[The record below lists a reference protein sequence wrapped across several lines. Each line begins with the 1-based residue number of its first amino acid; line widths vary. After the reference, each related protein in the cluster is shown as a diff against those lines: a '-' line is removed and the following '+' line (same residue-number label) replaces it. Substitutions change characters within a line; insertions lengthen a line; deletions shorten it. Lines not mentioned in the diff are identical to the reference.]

1 MKIEDIQVGDTYWYD
16 DATDKENH
24 GREIY
29 IREVRPG
36 KKWEIIACD
45 PEDKDNTEDHDEI
58 LLHPQEVSQF
68 PLHVKPEPEERTTW
82 LEGDIEDFEPI
93 FYDHQAR
100 LQRLIVS
107 LERDRDAYAAAGS
120 ITEKEQAV
128 GMIKGVRLA
137 LSYFQETGLVV

>member
-1 MKIEDIQVGDTYWYD
+1 MNIEDIEVGKTYWYD

-29 IREVRPG
+29 IVEVRPDM
-36 KKWEIIACD
+36 KWEIIAVD
-45 PEDKDNTEDHDEI
+45 SEDQAGSPDDEI
-58 LLHPQEVSQF
+58 LLHPHEVSQF
-68 PLHVKPEPEERTTW
+68 PLHIKPEPEEPTTW
-82 LEGDIEDFEPI
+82 LEGDISDFEPI

-100 LQRLIVS
+100 LQRLIAS

-137 LSYFQETGLVV
+137 LSYFEETGLVI